1 MTNSTQNGSS
11 AHSPATPRVTILLVD
26 DVVENLELLQDL
38 LPEYGFDTRTASSG
52 MEALDQLNAG
62 EIHVIISD
70 AMMPKMDGFEFC
82 KTVKKN
88 PVMASIPFIIYTGDY
103 VDQEDEELAKSIGV
117 DRYIEKMSG
126 IETLVE
132 AVRDIVLKR
141 YGLDTRE
148 KRLEANQ
155 LDDHS
160 FLERHH
166 ALVVKKLEQKMN
178 ELEMFA
184 QTLSRKNR
192 ELQISEARYRGL
204 FEQASIAIYVLQ
216 RNTYKVLDVNKHG
229 LALLGHSRED
239 LITMACF
246 PFESSEADVLLKLH
260 RQDEFFGEAVVLT
273 KDGRQLQVEI
283 SAGTFGQGDESKVLL
298 FARDVTE
305 QKKIREMLA
314 QAEKMTLMG
323 TLASGIAHEIRNPLA
338 AVTLNLQYLE
348 QKLEGS
354 SSTQSSVASALEG
367 ARRIETVI
375 DNTLGLARMKPPDL
389 REHNVND
396 IVSQVLGFLRLVIQQ
411 KNLVITTGLEDGL
424 PAVHVDAR
432 QIQQVMINVFQNAV
446 DATPVGSAIVV
457 KTYVIE
463 QTLELVDERPAE
475 RNVVVSIRDSGPGIS
490 PERMK
495 DLFEPF
501 RTTKS
506 GGTGLGLALS
516 KRILDKHQADIQIES
531 AEGGGTLVRLIFP
544 IQTQNER

>member
-1 MTNSTQNGSS
+1 MTNAVQNESI
-11 AHSPATPRVTILLVD
+11 ARFPATPKVIILLVD
-26 DVVENLELLQDL
+26 DIVENLELLQDL

-52 MEALDQLNAG
+52 IEALEQLNDT

-88 PVMASIPFIIYTGDY
+88 PALASIPFIIYTGDY
-103 VDQEDEELAKSIGV
+103 VDEEDEELAKSIGV
-117 DRYIEKMSG
+117 DRYIAKMSG
-126 IETLVE
+126 IESLVD
-132 AVRDIVLKR
+132 AVRNIVLER
-141 YGLDTRE
+141 YGLETQ
-148 KRLEANQ
+148 KGGLESVP
-155 LDDHS
+155 LDDQS

-178 ELEMFA
+178 ELELFA
-184 QTLSRKNR
+184 HTLSRKNK
-192 ELQISEARYRGL
+192 ELQTSEGRYRGL
-204 FEQASIAIYVLQ
+204 FEQASIAIYVLH
-216 RNTYKVLDVNKHG
+216 RNTYKVADVNKHG

-239 LITMACF
+239 LVAMERF
-246 PFESSEADVLLKLH
+246 PFESSEADVLMKLQH
-260 RQDEFFGEAVVLT
+260 QDEFFGEADVAT

-305 QKKIREMLA
+305 QKKMREMLA

-338 AVTLNLQYLE
+338 AVALNLQYLE
-348 QKLEGS
+348 QKLEGGS
-354 SSTQSSVASALEG
+354 AMHGSVLSALEG

-389 REHNVND
+389 REHSMNQ
-396 IVSQVLGFLRLVIQQ
+396 ILTQALGFLRLVIQQ
-411 KNLVITTGLEDGL
+411 KNLVITTQLDDGL
-424 PAVHVDAR
+424 PSVHVDVR
-432 QIQQVMINVFQNAV
+432 QIQQVFINVLQNAV
-446 DATPVGSAIVV
+446 DATPAGSAIVV
-457 KTYVIE
+457 KTYCIE

-475 RNVVVSIRDSGPGIS
+475 SNVVVSIRDSGPGIP

-501 RTTKS
+501 KTTKS

-516 KRILDKHQADIQIES
+516 KRILARHQADIQIES
-531 AEGGGTLVRLIFP
+531 AEGGGTLIRLIFP
-544 IQTQNER
+544 TQIQNER

>member
-1 MTNSTQNGSS
+1 MTNPAQIENI
-11 AHSPATPRVTILLVD
+11 ARFPATPKVTILLVD
-26 DVVENLELLQDL
+26 DVAENLELLQDL
-38 LPEYGFDTRTASSG
+38 LPEYGFETKTASSG
-52 MEALDQLNAG
+52 LEGLEQLNGA

-82 KTVKKN
+82 KTVKKD
-88 PVMASIPFIIYTGDY
+88 PALASIPFIIYTGDY
-103 VDQEDEELAKSIGV
+103 VDEEDEELARSIGV

-126 IETLVE
+126 IEALVD
-132 AVRDIVLKR
+132 AVRNIVLER
-141 YGLDTRE
+141 YGLETR
-148 KRLEANQ
+148 KGRLESNQ
-155 LDDHS
+155 LDDQS

-178 ELEMFA
+178 ELELFA
-184 QTLSRKNR
+184 QTLSRKNKD
-192 ELQISEARYRGL
+192 LLVSEGRYRGL

-216 RNTYKVLDVNKHG
+216 RNTYKVIDVNKHG
-229 LALLGHSRED
+229 LALLGYSRDD
-239 LITMACF
+239 LITMECF
-246 PFESSEADVLLKLH
+246 PFESSEANALVKLQH
-260 RQDEFFGEAVVLT
+260 QDEFFGEAVAVT
-273 KDGRQLQVEI
+273 KDGKQLQVEI

-305 QKKIREMLA
+305 QKKMREMLA
-314 QAEKMTLMG
+314 HAEKMTLMG

-348 QKLEGS
+348 QKLEGGS
-354 SSTQSSVASALEG
+354 PTHGSVVSALEG

-396 IVSQVLGFLRLVIQQ
+396 IVAQALGFLRMVIQQ
-411 KNLVITTGLEDGL
+411 RNLVITTQLEDGL
-424 PAVHVDAR
+424 PSVHVDVR
-432 QIQQVMINVFQNAV
+432 QIQQVLINVFQNAL
-446 DATPVGSAIVV
+446 DATPSGNAIVV
-457 KTYVIE
+457 KTYTFE
-463 QTLELVDERPAE
+463 QTLELDDERPVE
-475 RNVVVSIRDSGPGIS
+475 RNVVVSIRDSGSGIP

-501 RTTKS
+501 KTTKS

-516 KRILDKHQADIQIES
+516 KRILDRHQADIQIES

-544 IQTQNER
+544 TQIQNER